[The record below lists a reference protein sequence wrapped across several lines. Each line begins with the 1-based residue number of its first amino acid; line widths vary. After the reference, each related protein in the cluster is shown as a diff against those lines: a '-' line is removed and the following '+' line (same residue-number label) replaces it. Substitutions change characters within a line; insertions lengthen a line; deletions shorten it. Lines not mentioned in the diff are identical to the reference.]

1 MRKIHIIFTFILFS
15 CFLQS
20 QIKLENNAIDSI
32 IVENSS
38 KCFDFH
44 LDEKNSY
51 VSFEELTKDE
61 SSVPAKLKVSLSDV
75 SNLNKIM
82 NSSME
87 YDYLV
92 VYDYKFTINGS
103 VFYDIFFRYGTS
115 QYDASSIKIEVDN
128 ANSICSKIKKGKFIS
143 PQEAE
148 KIAKQKG
155 FQNIN
160 FQSIDDHYFGLKQ
173 GFIKSI
179 EKDVWIFK
187 EEKNERIRT
196 LVTNARNGKVLTDYK
211 Q

>member
-1 MRKIHIIFTFILFS
+1 M
-15 CFLQS
+15 
-20 QIKLENNAIDSI
+20 ENNAIDSI

>member
-1 MRKIHIIFTFILFS
+1 MGKISIIFTFILFS

-20 QIKLENNAIDSI
+20 QIKLDNNAIDSI
-32 IVENSS
+32 IVENRS

-44 LDEKNSY
+44 LDKKNSY

-75 SNLNKIM
+75 SNLNKIL

-103 VFYDIFFRYGTS
+103 VFYDTFFRYGTS
-115 QYDASSIKIEVDN
+115 QYDTSLIKIEVDN

-148 KIAKQKG
+148 RIAKQKG
-155 FQNIN
+155 FKNVD

-179 EKDVWIFK
+179 VKDVWIFK
-187 EEKNERIRT
+187 EEKNERIKT
-196 LVTNARNGKVLTDYK
+196 LVINARNGKVLTDYK